1 MGAFLCNFC
10 ATDMKYYLDKRNV
23 GKDGKCSLRI
33 RIAKDGK
40 YLNALTGVRIAPDDW
55 DAERGRSKTDGRL
68 NVRIKD
74 MLDNADDFVLR
85 LKASGQYR
93 NMTVHELAEE
103 ISRKV
108 LIRDIP
114 MTTKNTL
121 AAQMEAYRDRQQK
134 AGTREVYDRT
144 IRTLER
150 YDPEF
155 RSRKLGEIDHR
166 YIASFDGW
174 CSAQGMKVNS
184 ISILLRNIRTVFN
197 EARNDGLTAN
207 YPFQRYRIRQE
218 PTRKRSL
225 SVEDLRRLAE
235 LDIPEDQQRYRDYFF
250 LMIYLIGI
258 NTTDLFHAKPE
269 DLKDGRLWYVRD
281 KTGKPYS
288 VKVEPEAMEI
298 IDRYRGKDWLLEPL
312 DHHEE
317 FLSWRS
323 QLNKRLKA
331 LGQIT
336 GKRGKV
342 VEKGPFPELSTYWAR
357 HTWATIAYEIG
368 ISVDIIGQALG
379 HSDRS
384 HAVTFIYIKPESSKV
399 DEANR
404 KVIDHIKKGLTSQPD
419 PLPEK

>member
-1 MGAFLCNFC
+1 MGAKVCKKLCN
-10 ATDMKYYLDKRNV
+10 DMKYYLDKRNV
-23 GKDGKCSLRI
+23 AKDGRCSLRI
-33 RIAKDGK
+33 RLGKDGK
-40 YLNALTGVRIAPDDW
+40 YLNVLTGVKIAPEEW
-55 DAERGRSKTDGRL
+55 DASRGRTKNDQRL
-68 NVRIKD
+68 NVRLKD
-74 MLDNADDFVLR
+74 ILDNAEDLILR
-85 LKASGQYR
+85 LKASGRYQD
-93 NMTVHELAEE
+93 MTIHDIAEE
-103 ISRKV
+103 LSAKV
-108 LIRDIP
+108 LIRDMP
-114 MTTKNTL
+114 KSKNTL

-166 YIASFDGW
+166 YLASFEAW
-174 CSAQGMKVNS
+174 CSDHGMKVNT

-197 EARNDGLTAN
+197 EARNDGLTTN

-225 SVEDLRRLAE
+225 SMEDLRRLAE

-298 IDRYRGKDWLLEPL
+298 IDRYRGQDWLLEPL

-331 LGQIT
+331 LGQVT

-342 VEKGPFPELSTYWAR
+342 VGKGPFPELSTYWAR

-384 HAVTFIYIKPESSKV
+384 HAVTFIYIKPDSSKV

>member
-1 MGAFLCNFC
+1 
-10 ATDMKYYLDKRNV
+10 MKYYLDKRSI

-33 RIAKDGK
+33 RVAKDGK
-40 YLNALTGVRIAPDDW
+40 YLNVLTGVRIAPDDW

-68 NVRIKD
+68 NVRLKD

-114 MTTKNTL
+114 TTSKNTL
-121 AAQMEAYRDRQQK
+121 AAQMEAYRDRQSK
-134 AGTREVYDRT
+134 PGTREVYDRT
-144 IRTLER
+144 IKTLER
-150 YDPEF
+150 YDPQF
-155 RSRKLGEIDHR
+155 RSRKLGDIDHS
-166 YIASFDGW
+166 YIADFDRW
-174 CSAQGMKVNS
+174 CSTRGMKVNS
-184 ISILLRNIRTVFN
+184 ISILLRNIRTVYN
-197 EARNDGLTAN
+197 YARDEGLTTA
-207 YPFQRYRIRQE
+207 YPFSRYKIRQE
-218 PTRKRSL
+218 PTRKRCLSL
-225 SVEDLRRLAE
+225 EELRKLADLNL
-235 LDIPEDQQRYRDYFF
+235 PEDQARYRDYFF
-250 LMIYLIGI
+250 LMLYLIGI

-269 DLKDGRLWYVRD
+269 DLRNGRLWYVRD
-281 KTGKPYS
+281 KTGKAYS
-288 VKVEPEAMEI
+288 IKVEPEAMEI

-312 DHHEE
+312 DHHGE

-331 LGQIT
+331 LGQVT

-342 VEKGPFPELSTYWAR
+342 VEAGPFPELSTYWAR

-368 ISVDIIGQALG
+368 IPVDIIGQALG

-384 HAVTFIYIKPESSKV
+384 HAVTFIYIKPDSAKV

-404 KVIDHIKKGLTSQPD
+404 KVLDAIRDALLSESPESTT
-419 PLPEK
+419 PLD

>member
-1 MGAFLCNFC
+1 M
-10 ATDMKYYLDKRNV
+10 
-23 GKDGKCSLRI
+23 
-33 RIAKDGK
+33 
-40 YLNALTGVRIAPDDW
+40 APEEW
-55 DAERGRSKTDGRL
+55 DASRGRTKNDQRL
-68 NVRIKD
+68 NVRLKD
-74 MLDNADDFVLR
+74 ILDNAEDLILR
-85 LKASGQYR
+85 LKASGRYQD
-93 NMTVHELAEE
+93 MTIHDVAEE
-103 ISRKV
+103 LSAKV
-108 LIRDIP
+108 LIRDMP
-114 MTTKNTL
+114 KSKNTL

-166 YIASFDGW
+166 YIASFEQW

-197 EARNDGLTAN
+197 EARNDGLTTN

-225 SVEDLRRLAE
+225 SMEDLRRLAE

-288 VKVEPEAMEI
+288 VKSRHSVIQE
-298 IDRYRGKDWLLEPL
+298 DDVGGHG
-312 DHHEE
+312 DHRQVQGSG
-317 FLSWRS
+317 L
-323 QLNKRLKA
+323 A
-331 LGQIT
+331 
-336 GKRGKV
+336 
-342 VEKGPFPELSTYWAR
+342 AR
-357 HTWATIAYEIG
+357 TP
-368 ISVDIIGQALG
+368 
-379 HSDRS
+379 R
-384 HAVTFIYIKPESSKV
+384 P
-399 DEANR
+399 
-404 KVIDHIKKGLTSQPD
+404 P
-419 PLPEK
+419 

>member
-1 MGAFLCNFC
+1 
-10 ATDMKYYLDKRNV
+10 MKYYLDKRNV
-23 GKDGKCSLRI
+23 AKDGRCSLRI
-33 RIAKDGK
+33 RLGKDGK
-40 YLNALTGVRIAPDDW
+40 YLNVLTGVKIAPEEW
-55 DAERGRSKTDGRL
+55 DASRGRTKNDQRL
-68 NVRIKD
+68 NVRLKD
-74 MLDNADDFVLR
+74 ILDNAEDLILR
-85 LKASGQYR
+85 LKASGRYQD
-93 NMTVHELAEE
+93 MTIHDIAEE
-103 ISRKV
+103 LSAKV
-108 LIRDIP
+108 LIRDMP
-114 MTTKNTL
+114 KSKNTL

-166 YIASFDGW
+166 YIASFEAW
-174 CSAQGMKVNS
+174 CSSQGMKVNS

-197 EARNDGLTAN
+197 EARNEGLTTN

-298 IDRYRGKDWLLEPL
+298 IDRYRGQDWLLEPL

-331 LGQIT
+331 LGQTT

-368 ISVDIIGQALG
+368 IPVDIIGQALG

-384 HAVTFIYIKPESSKV
+384 HAVTFIYIKPDSSKV

-404 KVIDHIKKGLTSQPD
+404 KVIDHIKKGLASQPD

>member
-10 ATDMKYYLDKRNV
+10 ATDMKYYLDKRNL
-23 GKDGKCSLRI
+23 GKDGRCALRLRI
-33 RIAKDGK
+33 GKDGK
-40 YLNALTGVRIAPDDW
+40 YLNALTGVRIAPDEW

-68 NVRIKD
+68 NVRLKD

-85 LKASGQYR
+85 LKASGRYQD
-93 NMTVHELAEE
+93 MTIHDIAEE
-103 ISRKV
+103 LSAKV
-108 LIRDIP
+108 LIRDMP
-114 MTTKNTL
+114 KSKNTL

-174 CSAQGMKVNS
+174 CSDQGMKVNT

-197 EARNDGLTAN
+197 EARNDGLTTN

-298 IDRYRGKDWLLEPL
+298 IDRYRGQ
-312 DHHEE
+312 E

-342 VEKGPFPELSTYWAR
+342 VKKGPFPELSTYWAR

-384 HAVTFIYIKPESSKV
+384 HAVTFIYIKPDSSKV

-404 KVIDHIKKGLTSQPD
+404 QVIDHIKKGLTSQPD

>member
-1 MGAFLCNFC
+1 MCKILCN
-10 ATDMKYYLDKRNV
+10 DMKYYLDKRNV
-23 GKDGKCSLRI
+23 AKDGRCSLRI
-33 RIAKDGK
+33 RLGKDGK
-40 YLNALTGVRIAPDDW
+40 YLNILTGVKIAPEEW
-55 DAERGRSKTDGRL
+55 DASRGRTRNDQRL
-68 NVRIKD
+68 NVRLKD
-74 MLDNADDFVLR
+74 ILDNAEDLILR
-85 LKASGQYR
+85 LKASGRYQD
-93 NMTVHELAEE
+93 MTIHDIAEE
-103 ISRKV
+103 LSAKV
-108 LIRDIP
+108 LIRDMP
-114 MTTKNTL
+114 KSKNTL
-121 AAQMEAYRDRQQK
+121 AARMEAYRDRQAK

-155 RSRKLGEIDHR
+155 RSRKLGEIDHK
-166 YIASFDGW
+166 YLASFDQW
-174 CSAQGMKVNS
+174 CSVQGMKVNS

-197 EARNDGLTAN
+197 EARNDGLTTN

-218 PTRKRSL
+218 PTRKRCL
-225 SVEDLRRLAE
+225 SMEDLRRLAE
-235 LDIPEDQQRYRDYFF
+235 LDIPEDQRRYRDYFF

-269 DLKDGRLWYVRD
+269 DLRSGRLWYVRD

-331 LGQIT
+331 LGQVT

-368 ISVDIIGQALG
+368 IPVDIIGQALG

-384 HAVTFIYIKPESSKV
+384 HSVTFIYIKPDAAKV

-404 KVIDHIKKGLTSQPD
+404 KVLDYIKEGLTSQPD
-419 PLPEK
+419 PLP